1 MLSAVARRAGAARA
15 TSAAAVLLRP
25 TGQAASAAPKALLA
39 CSQQKATF
47 FGRLW
52 NANMKTE
59 IPDSHATGAEARE
72 MDEVAFNRE
81 PVHPP
86 KGAGTKGKPI
96 EVPSEFS
103 QRAVGYED
111 PETHAV
117 YWFNLK
123 RGNLAYVA
131 EIDMYF
137 KLVDSPEFEEV

>member
-1 MLSAVARRAGAARA
+1 M
-15 TSAAAVLLRP
+15 
-25 TGQAASAAPKALLA
+25 KA
-39 CSQQKATF
+39 
-47 FGRLW
+47 
-52 NANMKTE
+52 E
-59 IPDSHATGAEARE
+59 IPETHATGAEARE
-72 MDEVAFNRE
+72 MDDVVFNRE

-86 KGAGTKGKPI
+86 KGAGTKEKPI

-111 PETHAV
+111 PETHAI

-123 RGNLAYVA
+123 RGNLAYVT